1 MIYLEDAFM
10 DHPKMVAVG
19 DEGIVMWLRGIQWL
33 KEQRSHDGRI
43 PKAVVHRHC
52 VPVIRGKPLPSEPIM
67 RRLIEVGSWHDEG
80 ASVVVHG
87 YTERNESS
95 IRRSE
100 AGKRNAEKRWEKRRM
115 ADAIPSSAHA
125 NGIAGGSGVADAY
138 SPQPTAHVNTPSLDH
153 QVVATAGSGDVPGL
167 LLVEALLRKVCPPD
181 KARLFGAPRAELIR
195 VLQAGADLELVL
207 AAIRQ
212 GDRSEGAFIRT
223 QRAMSAL
230 ADGKLPGG
238 PGGAVLNE
246 EGAEKARQIVRE
258 EPPSP
263 ATTQK
268 GLAECRAVV
277 RRQA

>member
-10 DHPKMVAVG
+10 DHPKMVAAG
-19 DEGIVMWLRGIQWL
+19 DEGILMWLRGIQWL

-80 ASVVVHG
+80 NSVVVHG

-100 AGKRNAEKRWEKRRM
+100 AGRRNAEKRWEKRRM
-115 ADAIPSSAHA
+115 ADATPSSADA
-125 NGIAGGSGVADAY
+125 NGIGVADAY
-138 SPQPTAHVNTPSLDH
+138 SPQSTIHKETPSLPSRPTGPD
-153 QVVATAGSGDVPGL
+153 GGDEVPGL
-167 LLVEALLRKVCPPD
+167 ALVEALLRKVCPPD
-181 KARLFGAPRAELIR
+181 KARLFGAPKAEL
-195 VLQAGADLELVL
+195 VDALQAGADLELVL

-230 ADGKLPGG
+230 ADGRLPGG
-238 PGGAVLNE
+238 QSGAVLNE
-246 EGAEKARQIVRE
+246 KGAEKAREIVRE

-263 ATTQK
+263 VTTQE